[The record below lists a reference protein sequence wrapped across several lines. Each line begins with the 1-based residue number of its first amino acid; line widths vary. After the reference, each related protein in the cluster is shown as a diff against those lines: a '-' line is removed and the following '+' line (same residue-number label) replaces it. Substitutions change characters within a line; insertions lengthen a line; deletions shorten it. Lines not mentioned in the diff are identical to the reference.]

1 MANETTKTSL
11 TTKLA
16 QIMKECS
23 HVMKNGKND
32 FHGYKYATCADVLDM
47 VNTSLSSHN
56 ICSLVTPELLCMD
69 EVVTAKGGKEHLA
82 TVKMDISLIDGE
94 TGESVTITGIGSG
107 QDSGDKAVMKAQTAA
122 IKYAYILS
130 FAISMDDDPEN
141 EKNVG
146 WNKESEA
153 PFPRE
158 KQAQNKFPTSSRPES
173 FPTHCSECGA
183 SISDKVRQ
191 FSEKRFGRPLC
202 MKCQHETQG
211 TA

>member
-1 MANETTKTSL
+1 MANETTKASL
-11 TTKLA
+11 TTKLV

-32 FHGYKYATCADVLDM
+32 FHGYKYATCADVLEM
-47 VNTSLSSHN
+47 VNISLSSHH
-56 ICSLVTPELLCMD
+56 ICSLATPKLLSMD
-69 EVVTAKGGKEHLA
+69 EVVTAKGGKERLA

-107 QDSGDKAVMKAQTAA
+107 QDNGDKAVMKAQTAA

-130 FAISMDDDPEN
+130 FAISMDDDPEKDAKVTRSTN
-141 EKNVG
+141 E
-146 WNKESEA
+146 
-153 PFPRE
+153 PFSSDRQT
-158 KQAQNKFPTSSRPES
+158 KGQFPTSTSQNFS
-173 FPTHCSECGA
+173 AHCSECGV

-191 FSEKRFGRPLC
+191 FSEKRFGHPLC
-202 MKCQHETQG
+202 MKCQHGTQG